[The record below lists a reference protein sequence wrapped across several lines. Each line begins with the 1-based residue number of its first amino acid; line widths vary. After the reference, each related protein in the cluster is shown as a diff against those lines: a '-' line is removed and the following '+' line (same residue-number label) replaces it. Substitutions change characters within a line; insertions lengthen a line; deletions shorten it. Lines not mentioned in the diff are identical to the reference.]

1 MRRRFVYKRYGAQ
14 DYAGKPQ
21 DSADD
26 AEASAN
32 YNIRY
37 CFDIL
42 RGDRFRAGDRGF
54 SLDSRRAGNY
64 KRRLPEMTSNE
75 HSNGRLNASQREEM
89 RTNPRGYFH
98 PWASK
103 PVSK

>member
-1 MRRRFVYKRYGAQ
+1 MRRRFVYKRYGTQ
-14 DYAGKPQ
+14 DCAGKPQ

-64 KRRLPEMTSNE
+64 KQRLLEMTSNE
-75 HSNGRLNASQREEM
+75 HSNGCLNARQC
-89 RTNPRGYFH
+89 T
-98 PWASK
+98 
-103 PVSK
+103 